1 MKPVGGSREAREEMI
16 ARLGI
21 FAAAGLAAL
30 VALSGCSRTDYGQG
44 TPEETIA
51 SASKMVEQGDAEKLP
66 NLIYAENEDMRR
78 LLNTMG
84 RLTGHMEQLA
94 TELNTRFPEETA
106 ELAKKAEEA
115 AKQGKSTSLI
125 GQLAQQG
132 RRQGAGGR
140 RNRNARPGERQDQ
153 REQFD
158 DAITR
163 LFADPYSFL
172 RDNEGRLTTA
182 YLTDDSVA
190 LLWDGKPVMQ
200 PIGMV
205 MNKAPDG
212 KWYFVLPTNA
222 PGISGFMPK
231 TPEQYKL
238 MGQMIA
244 VLDKVVV
251 DLQQEVAS
259 GRHGSLEAVSRRAGE
274 MTFLP
279 AVLTFYAYSQLREEQ
294 QKAAGGN

>member
-1 MKPVGGSREAREEMI
+1 V
-16 ARLGI
+16 
-21 FAAAGLAAL
+21 
-30 VALSGCSRTDYGQG
+30 
-44 TPEETIA
+44 
-51 SASKMVEQGDAEKLP
+51 
-66 NLIYAENEDMRR
+66 YAENPDMRK
-78 LLNTMG
+78 LLNTLG
-84 RLTGHMEQLA
+84 RMTGHLEELA
-94 TELNTRFPEETA
+94 KEINTRYPQETA

-125 GQLAQQG
+125 GQLGQQG
-132 RRQGAGGR
+132 RRQGGR
-140 RNRNARPGERQDQ
+140 RNRTAKPSERPGERQEQ

-172 RDNEGRLTTA
+172 RDNQGRLTTA

-190 LLWDGKPVMQ
+190 LLWDGKPVLQ

-205 MNKAPDG
+205 MNKAEDG
-212 KWYFVLPTNA
+212 KWYFVLPTNT

-238 MGQMIA
+238 MGQMVA
-244 VLDKVVV
+244 VLDKVVI
-251 DLQQEVAS
+251 DLRKEVAS
-259 GRHGSLEAVSRRAGE
+259 GQHSSLESVSRRAGE

-279 AVLTFYAYSQLREEQ
+279 AVLTFYAYTKLRDEQ
-294 QKAAGGN
+294 RKAEAAATAPTQTTTSSPTPGGN

>member
-1 MKPVGGSREAREEMI
+1 ME
-16 ARLGI
+16 RLGI
-21 FAAAGLAAL
+21 FAAIGLSVL
-30 VALSGCSRTDYGQG
+30 MTLSGCSRDDYAQS

-51 SASKMVEQGDAEKLP
+51 SATKMVEQGDAEKLP
-66 NLIYAENEDMRR
+66 NLIYADNQDMRR
-78 LLNTMG
+78 LLNTLG

-94 TELNTRFPEETA
+94 IELNTRFPEETA
-106 ELAKKAEEA
+106 ELARRAEEA

-132 RRQGAGGR
+132 RRQGGR
-140 RNRNARPGERQDQ
+140 RNRNTRPGERQEQ

-172 RDNEGRLTTA
+172 KDNDGRLTTA

-190 LLWDGKPVMQ
+190 LLWDGKPVLQ

-231 TPEQYKL
+231 TPEQYQL

-244 VLDKVVV
+244 VFDKVVV
-251 DLQQEVAS
+251 DLQREVSS
-259 GRHGSLEAVSRRAGE
+259 GQHSSLEAVSRRAGE

-294 QKAAGGN
+294 QKAAGENAGGN

>member
-1 MKPVGGSREAREEMI
+1 MERI
-16 ARLGI
+16 GI
-21 FAAAGLAAL
+21 FAAIGLSVL
-30 VALSGCSRTDYGQG
+30 MTLSGCSRDDYAQS

-51 SASKMVEQGDAEKLP
+51 SATKMVEQGDAEKLP
-66 NLIYAENEDMRR
+66 NLIYADNQDMRR
-78 LLNTMG
+78 LLNTLG

-94 TELNTRFPEETA
+94 IELNTRFPEETA
-106 ELAKKAEEA
+106 ELARRAEEA

-132 RRQGAGGR
+132 RRQGGR
-140 RNRNARPGERQDQ
+140 RNRNTRPGERQEQ

-172 RDNEGRLTTA
+172 KDNDGRLTTA

-190 LLWDGKPVMQ
+190 LLWDGKPVLQ

-244 VLDKVVV
+244 VFDKVVV
-251 DLQQEVAS
+251 DLQREVSS
-259 GRHGSLEAVSRRAGE
+259 GQHSSLEAVSRRAGE

-294 QKAAGGN
+294 QKAAGENAGGN

>member
-1 MKPVGGSREAREEMI
+1 MT
-16 ARLGI
+16 I
-21 FAAAGLAAL
+21 FAVACAGVVAAL
-30 VALSGCSRTDYGQG
+30 AGCSRTDYPQA

-51 SASKMVEQGDAEKLP
+51 SAGKMVEQGDAEKLP
-66 NLIYAENEDMRR
+66 NLVYADNPDMRK
-78 LLNTMG
+78 LLNTLG
-84 RLTGHMEQLA
+84 RMTGNLEELA
-94 TELNTRFPEETA
+94 KEINARYPEETA

-132 RRQGAGGR
+132 RR
-140 RNRNARPGERQDQ
+140 RNRTAKPGERQEQ
-153 REQFD
+153 RDQFD

-163 LFADPYSFL
+163 VFADPYSFL
-172 RDNEGRLTTA
+172 KGNEGRLTTA

-205 MNKAPDG
+205 MNKAADG

-244 VLDKVVV
+244 VFDKVVV
-251 DLQQEVAS
+251 DLRQEVES
-259 GRHGSLEAVSRRAGE
+259 GRHTNLESVSRRAGE

-279 AVLTFYAYSQLREEQ
+279 AVLTFYAYTQLREDQQKNAEPAAEQ
-294 QKAAGGN
+294 QKAAGGT

>member
-1 MKPVGGSREAREEMI
+1 MRSGLA
-16 ARLGI
+16 I
-21 FAAAGLAAL
+21 FAAAAL
-30 VALSGCSRTDYGQG
+30 TGISVLTGCSRTDYSQG

-51 SASKMVEQGDAEKLP
+51 SANKMVEAGDAEKLP
-66 NLIYAENEDMRR
+66 NLVYAENPDMRK
-78 LLNTMG
+78 LLNTLG
-84 RLTGHMEQLA
+84 RMTGHLEELA
-94 TELNTRFPEETA
+94 KEINTRYPQETA

-132 RRQGAGGR
+132 RRQGGR
-140 RNRNARPGERQDQ
+140 RNRTAKPSERPGERQEQ

-172 RDNEGRLTTA
+172 RDNQGRLTTA

-190 LLWDGKPVMQ
+190 LLWDGKPVLQ

-205 MNKAPDG
+205 MNKAEDG
-212 KWYFVLPTNA
+212 KWYFVLPTNT

-238 MGQMIA
+238 MGQMVA
-244 VLDKVVV
+244 VLDKVVI
-251 DLQQEVAS
+251 DLRKEVAS
-259 GRHGSLEAVSRRAGE
+259 GQHSSLESVSRRAGE

-279 AVLTFYAYSQLREEQ
+279 AVLTFYAYSQLRDEQ
-294 QKAAGGN
+294 QKTPGGN

>member
-1 MKPVGGSREAREEMI
+1 MERI
-16 ARLGI
+16 GI
-21 FAAAGLAAL
+21 FATIGLSVL
-30 VALSGCSRTDYGQG
+30 MTLSGCSRDDYAQS

-51 SASKMVEQGDAEKLP
+51 SATKMVEQGDAEKLP
-66 NLIYAENEDMRR
+66 NLIYADNQDMRR
-78 LLNTMG
+78 LLNTLG

-94 TELNTRFPEETA
+94 IELNTRFPEETA
-106 ELAKKAEEA
+106 ELARRAEEA

-132 RRQGAGGR
+132 RRQGGR
-140 RNRNARPGERQDQ
+140 RNRNTRPGERQEQ

-172 RDNEGRLTTA
+172 KDNDGRLTTA

-190 LLWDGKPVMQ
+190 LLWDGKPVLQ

-244 VLDKVVV
+244 VFDKVVV
-251 DLQQEVAS
+251 DLQREVSS
-259 GRHGSLEAVSRRAGE
+259 GQHSSLEAVSRRAGE

-294 QKAAGGN
+294 QKAAGENAGGN

>member
-1 MKPVGGSREAREEMI
+1 M

-21 FAAAGLAAL
+21 FAAMGLSVL
-30 VALSGCSRTDYGQG
+30 LTLGGCSRDDYAQG

-66 NLIYAENEDMRR
+66 NLVYADNQDMRR
-78 LLNTMG
+78 LLNTLG
-84 RLTGHMEQLA
+84 RLTGHMEELA

-106 ELAKKAEEA
+106 ALAKKAEEA

-132 RRQGAGGR
+132 RRQGGR
-140 RNRNARPGERQDQ
+140 RNRNSRPGERQEQ

-172 RDNEGRLTTA
+172 KDNEGRLTTA

-190 LLWDGKPVMQ
+190 LLWDGKPVLQ

-244 VLDKVVV
+244 VFDKVVV
-251 DLQQEVAS
+251 DLQREVAS
-259 GRHGSLEAVSRRAGE
+259 GQHGSLEAVSRRAGE

-279 AVLTFYAYSQLREEQ
+279 AVLTFYAYTQLREEQ

>member
-1 MKPVGGSREAREEMI
+1 M

-21 FAAAGLAAL
+21 FAAMGLSVL
-30 VALSGCSRTDYGQG
+30 LTLGGCSREDYAQS

-51 SASKMVEQGDAEKLP
+51 SATKMVEQGDAEKLP
-66 NLIYAENEDMRR
+66 NLIYADNQDMRR
-78 LLNTMG
+78 LLNTLG
-84 RLTGHMEQLA
+84 RLTGHMEELA
-94 TELNTRFPEETA
+94 IEMNTRFPEETA

-115 AKQGKSTSLI
+115 AKQGKSTSLV

-132 RRQGAGGR
+132 RRQGGR
-140 RNRNARPGERQDQ
+140 RNRNTRPGERQEQ

-172 RDNEGRLTTA
+172 KDNDGRLTTA

-190 LLWDGKPVMQ
+190 LLWDGKPVLQ

-244 VLDKVVV
+244 VFDKVVV
-251 DLQQEVAS
+251 DLQREVSS
-259 GRHGSLEAVSRRAGE
+259 GQHSSLEAVSRRAGE

-294 QKAAGGN
+294 QKAAGDNAGGN